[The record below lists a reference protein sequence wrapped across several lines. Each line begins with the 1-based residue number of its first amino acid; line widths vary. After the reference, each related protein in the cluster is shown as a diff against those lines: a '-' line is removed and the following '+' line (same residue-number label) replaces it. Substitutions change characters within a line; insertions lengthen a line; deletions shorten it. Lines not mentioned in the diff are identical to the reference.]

1 MTSEVVSVDVDD
13 PLSSVSLRLVNTPFR
28 RVPVLLHQRTLA
40 GIISRADLI
49 RVYREKLCPPRP
61 KSGTALLSEDAMRP
75 GLLTV
80 FPEAPIF
87 EAMDLI
93 VRRHITGL
101 PVVDEQMILLGIITE
116 KDLLNYCLHPFP
128 PDATVSVFMTTKVI
142 AFDHK
147 TDLDL
152 ICECLIEKDFHR
164 VPIVDQ
170 GRLVGIISRSDILR
184 SRVAAFRR

>member
-1 MTSEVVSVDVDD
+1 M
-13 PLSSVSLRLVNTPFR
+13 
-28 RVPVLLHQRTLA
+28 
-40 GIISRADLI
+40 
-49 RVYREKLCPPRP
+49 K
-61 KSGTALLSEDAMRP
+61 P

-80 FPEAPIF
+80 FPDAPIS

-93 VRRHITGL
+93 VRRRITGL

-116 KDLLNYCLHPFP
+116 KDLLNYCLRLFP
-128 PDATVSVFMTTKVI
+128 PDATVSVFMTTNVV
-142 AFDHK
+142 AFDRDA
-147 TDLDL
+147 DLDL

-164 VPIVDQ
+164 VPILDQ